1 MTSIIFSSIATI
13 FFLVVFGGVL
23 ISFSTVN
30 FSKLPTPINA
40 TLTGFPTWRGEIK
53 NFDTQTWISM
63 LLFTSFLQIVPGVFM
78 IIWSKYEPLLIF
90 VSNGEKTSTT
100 SFNKLI
106 AGYSIVTG
114 ITAIAVIIFDL
125 GKLWTTFGVIH
136 NYFEVII
143 LILLHQKGNV
153 ALDNNIIFCSFLY
166 ILIAE
171 GTTILLQWPYDL
183 SWFKL
188 QGLAVDWA
196 FFIQFVRLYLTTRRD
211 YKEGYISLP
220 HHVSDDERES
230 EEHDRPNHIHHHKKD
245 CHLGHVFLLPLAAFW
260 HIAGNVLN
268 TVLSNEA
275 FSYVDLY

>member
-1 MTSIIFSSIATI
+1 MKYNIFSNIATI
-13 FFLVVFGGVL
+13 FFLVIFGGVL
-23 ISFSTVN
+23 FSFSTVN
-30 FSKLPTPINA
+30 FSKLPTPNNA
-40 TLTGFPTWRGEIK
+40 TLTGFPTWFGEIK
-53 NFDTQTWISM
+53 NFDTQTWFSM
-63 LLFTSFLQIVPGVFM
+63 LLFTSFLEIVSGVFM
-78 IIWSKYEPLLIF
+78 IIWSLRCEPLLIF
-90 VSNGEKTSTT
+90 VSNGEKISTT

-114 ITAIAVIIFDL
+114 IAEIAVIIFDI

-153 ALDNNIIFCSFLY
+153 ALDNNIIFCGFLY

-171 GTTILLQWPYDL
+171 GTTILLKWPYDL
-183 SWFKL
+183 TWFKF

-230 EEHDRPNHIHHHKKD
+230 EEHDIHHHKKD
-245 CHLGHVFLLPLAAFW
+245 CHLGHVFLLPFAAFW
-260 HIAGNVLN
+260 HIAGHVLN
-268 TVLSNEA
+268 TLLPAEA
-275 FSYVDLY
+275 FTYVDLY